1 MAITSYFINIDWSY
15 QEVLLRFKPLK
26 VSSPGSRPSTALHN
40 LLHPKKPKAKP
51 VSDEITQYLNSKN
64 HSRFPTIASL
74 ARDILTIPATNAGV
88 ERLFNTA
95 RDICHY
101 RRGRM
106 KAETIKELILFL
118 CISRF
123 DLKLHEAK
131 ELKQFFSLNEIE
143 ALREE
148 KDDKLDD
155 VEFEQISDTEE

>member
-1 MAITSYFINIDWSY
+1 
-15 QEVLLRFKPLK
+15 
-26 VSSPGSRPSTALHN
+26 
-40 LLHPKKPKAKP
+40 
-51 VSDEITQYLNSKN
+51 
-64 HSRFPTIASL
+64 
-74 ARDILTIPATNAGV
+74 
-88 ERLFNTA
+88 
-95 RDICHY
+95 
-101 RRGRM
+101 M

-118 CISRF
+118 CTSRF